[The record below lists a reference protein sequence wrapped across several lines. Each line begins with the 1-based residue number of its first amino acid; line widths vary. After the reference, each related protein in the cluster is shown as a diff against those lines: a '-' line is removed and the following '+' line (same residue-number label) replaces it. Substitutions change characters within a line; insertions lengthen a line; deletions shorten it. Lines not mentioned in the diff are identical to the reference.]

1 QQVLRCRRMVDRV
14 AVCAGHAVDGVLG
27 APNVGLGQIE
37 GVTYQAG
44 VENLLRR
51 HERKCARNGGFA
63 APCLYVLLPGSVA
76 SFATRA
82 LRRLLAGGDAYEVR
96 ILIEIQK
103 YVGMADAARIA
114 ADVPARGGSGRAR
127 LWRGLRVRRR
137 QNGQKQQQ
145 E

>member
-1 QQVLRCRRMVDRV
+1 
-14 AVCAGHAVDGVLG
+14 
-27 APNVGLGQIE
+27 VGLGQIE

-145 E
+145 EEAHVRSQKQCPFRGFP